1 MRTRLKTC
9 ARALAISAFAGIIAL
24 GTVVQARADDLLQRI
39 RTKGEIV
46 IGTEARYAPFEF
58 VENGKIV
65 GYDVD
70 LLTDV
75 MKALPGVKV
84 RRLDL
89 PFQGLLPGLQTGK
102 FDAIITAVTVTQ
114 KRYDTYRLSLP
125 VADATFA
132 VVRRKGDAAIR
143 KPEDVAGKAVGTQA
157 GSAQLQGTRAFSES
171 LKARGLKP
179 IATIQ
184 TYVDFNEA
192 YADLA
197 AGRTDAVINSLPNL
211 LYLQKQRPDVFAVV
225 LPTIGP
231 KTYFSWAYRRDDDS
245 RSLADL
251 IDAQL
256 RKLAADGTMAK
267 LQKKWFGFV
276 MEVPSDTLPRPAS

>member
-1 MRTRLKTC
+1 MRTRLK
-9 ARALAISAFAGIIAL
+9 ARAFAAVVLTGIIAA
-24 GTVVQARADDLLQRI
+24 GSAARARADDLLQQI
-39 RTKGEIV
+39 KAKGEIV
-46 IGTEARYAPFEF
+46 IASEARYAPFEF
-58 VENGKIV
+58 VEGGKIV

-70 LLTDV
+70 LFNDV

-84 RRLDL
+84 RQLDL

-132 VVRRKGDAAIR
+132 VVKRKGDKSIT
-143 KPEDVAGKAVGTQA
+143 KPEDVAGKSVGTQA
-157 GSAQLQGTRAFSES
+157 GSAQLQGTQAFSDE
-171 LKARGLKP
+171 LKAKGLKP
-179 IATIQ
+179 IANIQ

-211 LYLQKQRPDVFAVV
+211 LYLQKQRPDVFEVV
-225 LPTIGP
+225 LPTFGP
-231 KTYFSWAYRRDDDS
+231 KTYFSWAYRKDDAS
-245 RSLADL
+245 RSLADFF
-251 IDAQL
+251 DAQL
-256 RKLAADGTMAK
+256 RKLEADGTMAQ

-276 MEVPSDTLPRPAS
+276 MEVPSDALPRPAS